1 MPVIAPGWE
10 LKVARGPGWLWVKVE
25 HPDRL
30 GSDSPPLA
38 EHVWSLMER
47 HFVCRL
53 VLELDALDLLNS
65 YLIGQLVLLDKRIG
79 QRGGLMRLS
88 GLSPC
93 NQSVLRTHGLEGR
106 FPVYGDLTD
115 AVMGAC
121 PRRPR

>member
-1 MPVIAPGWE
+1 MPLIAPGWV
-10 LKVARGPGWLWVKVE
+10 LKVERGPGWLWVKVE

-38 EHVWSLMER
+38 EQVWSLMER

-65 YLIGQLVLLDKRIG
+65 FLIGQLVVLDKRIG

-88 GLSPC
+88 GLSPS
-93 NQSVLRTHGLEGR
+93 NRTVLRTHGLEGR